1 MKKRIVS
8 MVGILVVG
16 LMAWKLWPNVKTLP
30 QDSVATGEVQTNS
43 GPVRGFTQNGLD
55 TFLGIPYAEPPV
67 GSLRF
72 KSPVAREPW
81 QKTFNAYEFGAFCP
95 QAYDPVVIHD
105 PREELN
111 NEDCLFLNIWKPSD
125 SQEKRAVMVYIHG
138 GGFVGGSSKEDLYNG
153 SVLAKEGDV
162 IVVTM
167 NYRVGMLGF
176 FDFSAIGGA
185 EYAGSADVGIE
196 DQILALRWVKD
207 NIAAFGGDPQN
218 ITVFGE
224 SAGGAS
230 VLSLLGTEQPQELF
244 QRAIVMSGSP
254 LHTAEN
260 SRDIANLIKD
270 QTGITS
276 PLIWTK
282 APTRALMY
290 IQDQVL
296 TAVGAPLSDLIF
308 APTYGSDFVVKQSPL
323 EAIAS
328 GNTTGIDLMI
338 GNMADE
344 LSYWSFY
351 DTPDSHICEQ
361 TLKENLFTMIDPN
374 IEPKLKELYDL
385 YAQDPQR
392 VWKAEG
398 DIILAMGDDYA
409 FRVDALNVAS
419 KQAEVANTYYYRFN
433 YPINLPE
440 QPCQDRRSPHGAELP
455 FVFGSVNTQTGFD
468 FIGEPRDE
476 QDNAA
481 RIALMHQAILA
492 WTNFAKTGDPNGGD
506 MPEWAVFNADAQP
519 TMVFDA
525 EMHIENAPFNDEYKA
540 MAEFMKN
547 FNVFDALK

>member
-8 MVGILVVG
+8 MAGILVVG
-16 LMAWKLWPNVKTLP
+16 LAVWMLWPDVKALP
-30 QDSVATGEVQTNS
+30 QDSVATGEIQTTL
-43 GPVRGFTQNGLD
+43 GPVRGFTRDGLD

-72 KSPVAREPW
+72 KSPVAHEPW
-81 QKTFNAYEFGAFCP
+81 QKTFNAYEFGSFCP

-105 PREELN
+105 PNEELN
-111 NEDCLFLNIWKPSD
+111 NEDCLYLNIWKPSD

-153 SVLAKEGDV
+153 SVIAKEGDV

-185 EYAGSADVGIE
+185 EYAGSADAGIE

-230 VLSLLGTEQPQELF
+230 ILSLLGIEQPQELF

-296 TAVGAPLSDLIF
+296 TAVGSPLSDLIF
-308 APTYGSDFVVKQSPL
+308 APTYGSDFVVRQSPL
-323 EAIAS
+323 EAIES
-328 GNTTGIDLMI
+328 GNTAGIELMI

-361 TLKENLFTMIDPN
+361 TLQENLFTMIDPT

-392 VWKAEG
+392 VWKSEG

-419 KQAEVANTYYYRFN
+419 KQAEVAKTYYYRFN

-455 FVFGSVNTQTGFD
+455 FIFGSVNTQTGFD

-481 RIALMHQAILA
+481 RNTLMHQSILA
-492 WTNFAKTGDPNGGD
+492 WTNFARTGDPNGGD
-506 MPEWAVFNADAQP
+506 MPEWTVFNAETQP

-525 EMHIENAPFNDEYKA
+525 DIHIENAPFNDEYQA
-540 MAEFMKN
+540 MAEFMKT

>member
-1 MKKRIVS
+1 MKKRIIFAVL
-8 MVGILVVG
+8 GIAAIWGV
-16 LMAWKLWPNVKTLP
+16 WHFWPVTKSLP
-30 QDSVATGEVQTNS
+30 AGSTPTAEVQTNL
-43 GPVRGFTQNGLD
+43 GAVRGFSQDGLD
-55 TFLGIPYAEPPV
+55 MFLGIPYAVPPV

-72 KSPVAREPW
+72 KSPVAHEPW

-105 PREELN
+105 PNEELN
-111 NEDCLFLNIWKPSD
+111 NEDCLYLNIWKPSD

-153 SVLAKEGDV
+153 SVIAKEGDV

-167 NYRVGMLGF
+167 NYRVGILGF

-185 EYAGSADVGIE
+185 AYAGSADAGIE
-196 DQILALRWVKD
+196 DQILAMRWVKD

-230 VLSLLGTEQPQELF
+230 VLSLLGTEHPQNLF

-254 LHTAEN
+254 LHTSEN
-260 SRDIANLIKD
+260 SRAIANLIKD

-276 PLIWTK
+276 PFIWTK

-296 TAVGAPLSDLIF
+296 SAVGSPLSDLIF

-328 GNTTGIDLMI
+328 GNTTGIELMI

-361 TLKENLFTMIDPN
+361 TLKENLFTMIDPT
-374 IEPKLKELYDL
+374 IEPKVKELYDL

-392 VWKAEG
+392 VWKSEG

-419 KQAEVANTYYYRFN
+419 KQSEVANTYYYRFN

-455 FVFGSVNTQTGFD
+455 FIFGSVNTQTGFD
-468 FIGEPRDE
+468 FIGKPRDE

-481 RIALMHQAILA
+481 RNTVMHQSILA
-492 WTNFAKTGDPNGGD
+492 WTNFAKTGDPNGGTL
-506 MPEWAVFNADAQP
+506 PEWPVFNAKTQP
-519 TMVFDA
+519 TMIFTADS
-525 EMHIENAPFNDEYKA
+525 HIENAPFQSEYKA
-540 MAEFMKN
+540 MSDFMKI